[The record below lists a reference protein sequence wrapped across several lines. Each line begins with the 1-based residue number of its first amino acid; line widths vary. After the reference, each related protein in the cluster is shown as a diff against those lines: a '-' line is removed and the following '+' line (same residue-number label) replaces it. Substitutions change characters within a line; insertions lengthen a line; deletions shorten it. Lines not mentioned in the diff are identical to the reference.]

1 MDEFLNRKREV
12 NMQIKQSRV
21 DANMTRYMKMITKLC
36 VIWMLCM
43 VLPALTFAIDY
54 KHTEKLL
61 STENTIIGEPIYYPG
76 GGRADVQSL
85 IVVMNPGE
93 KTVWHKHG
101 VPLFAYILSGDLRVN
116 YGDKGERT
124 YHAGD
129 AFMEAM
135 DQFHQGQNIGKE
147 PVRILA
153 VFMGGNNQKLVI
165 KKVKSD

>member
-1 MDEFLNRKREV
+1 
-12 NMQIKQSRV
+12 MQMKETKA
-21 DANMTRYMKMITKLC
+21 DANVIRHMKMITKLC
-36 VIWMLCM
+36 AIWMLCM
-43 VLPALTFAIDY
+43 VAPTLTAAIEY

-61 STENTIIGEPIYYPG
+61 TTENTIIGEPIYYPG
-76 GGRADVQSL
+76 GGRADIQSL

-124 YHAGD
+124 YHSGD
-129 AFMEAM
+129 TFMEAM
-135 DQFHQGQNIGKE
+135 DQFHQGENIGKE

-153 VFMGGNNQKLVI
+153 VFLGGSNQKLVI
-165 KKVKSD
+165 KKVKGD